1 MDSLDDD
8 QEQSNSSDKSDE
20 ESYENDDDNDD
31 DDDDDDDDDSEF
43 ANEEINECANEEI
56 AQGSKTSPRST
67 KIKPIFDTSSDPL
80 SRKKQGFLNRLNL
93 YY

>member
-20 ESYENDDDNDD
+20 ESYENGDDDDN
-31 DDDDDDDDDSEF
+31 DDDDDDDDSEF
-43 ANEEINECANEEI
+43 ANKEINECANEEI
-56 AQGSKTSPRST
+56 AQGSKTTPRST
-67 KIKPIFDTSSDPL
+67 KIKPIFDISSDPL
-80 SRKKQGFLNRLNL
+80 SIKKQGFLNRLNL